1 MDYLHKYLSAI
12 GFSGIKKRDEY
23 EKLVKLC
30 VAEATER
37 SYTSGNDEDMIT
49 VFCKEFAPG
58 IGIAVCGEYN
68 EENSFS
74 YDYSYPYLKGTGI
87 TTTEDL
93 TIERHADKE
102 SYAGVVDDI
111 NIGVTLIFYLQNI
124 IPYIR
129 AKNTDNLPIKGTTLT
144 LSALSI
150 SGSIMMPIMKDARVK
165 AKANRVKNSRNRL
178 IQAARNGDEEAIE
191 SLTLDDMDTYS
202 SLATRIQKEDVF
214 SIVDTYFMPYGVEC
228 DQYSI
233 LGEIIE
239 IEKVTN
245 YISKERI
252 YKMKLLCN
260 EILFD
265 LCINEKDL
273 YGEPEIGRRFKG
285 LIWLQG
291 FINFPM

>member
-1 MDYLHKYLSAI
+1 MHKYLSAI

-102 SYAGVVDDI
+102 SFAGVVDDI

>member
-1 MDYLHKYLSAI
+1 MHKYLSAI
-12 GFSGIKKRDEY
+12 GFSNIKKRDEY
-23 EKLVKLC
+23 EKLIKLC
-30 VAEATER
+30 AAEATER
-37 SYTSGNDEDMIT
+37 AYTSSNDEDMIT

-58 IGIAVCGEYN
+58 MGLAVCGEYN
-68 EENSFS
+68 EQNSFS

-87 TTTEDL
+87 TSTEDL
-93 TIERHADKE
+93 SIERHSDKE

-129 AKNTDNLPIKGTTLT
+129 AKNTDNLPVKGTTLT
-144 LSALSI
+144 LSALSVK
-150 SGSIMMPIMKDARVK
+150 GSIMMPIMKDARVK

-178 IQAARNGDEEAIE
+178 IQAARNGDEDAIE

-239 IEKVTN
+239 FEKVTN
-245 YISKERI
+245 YISKEQI

-260 EILFD
+260 ELIFD

-273 YGEPEIGRRFKG
+273 YGEPQVGRRFKG

>member
-1 MDYLHKYLSAI
+1 MHKYLSAI

-30 VAEATER
+30 ATEATER

-87 TTTEDL
+87 TSTEDL
-93 TIERHADKE
+93 TIERHSDKE

-129 AKNTDNLPIKGTTLT
+129 AKNTDNLPVKGTTLT

-178 IQAARNGDEEAIE
+178 IQAARNGDEDAIE

-245 YISKERI
+245 YLSKERI

-260 EILFD
+260 ELMFD

-273 YGEPEIGRRFKG
+273 YGEPEVGRRFKG

>member
-1 MDYLHKYLSAI
+1 MHKYLSAI